1 MTPRDIYSSY
11 GLVAGVLLLVLGIGN
26 WSVGA
31 VQVAKY
37 QGLLHKSA
45 QTGLEDSYQSF
56 QELDPQ
62 KNEEVLR
69 RMNADRE
76 KYNAAR
82 VKLGFYEVVL
92 IGGRVFFL
100 FGAVVTFFSLI
111 QVIRQDTLTKM
122 RRLAS
127 PSVTDRQ

>member
-1 MTPRDIYSSY
+1 MTPRDVYSSY

-26 WSVGA
+26 WGVGA
-31 VQVAKY
+31 VQIAKY
-37 QGLLHKSA
+37 QGLLHEMA
-45 QTGLEDSYQSF
+45 RTGLEDSYQNF

-76 KYNAAR
+76 KFNAAR
-82 VKLGFYEVVL
+82 VKLDFYYVVL
-92 IGGRVFFL
+92 SGGRVFFL
-100 FGAVVTFFSLI
+100 FGALVTFFSLI
-111 QVIRQDTLTKM
+111 RVIRQDTLTKM

-127 PSVTDRQ
+127 PSVIDRP